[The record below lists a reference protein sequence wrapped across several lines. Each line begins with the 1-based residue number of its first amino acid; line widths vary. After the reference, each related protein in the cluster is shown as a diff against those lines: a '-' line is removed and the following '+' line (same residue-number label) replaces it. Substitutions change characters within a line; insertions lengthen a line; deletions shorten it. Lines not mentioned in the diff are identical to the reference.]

1 MDSKLTLMFFC
12 HLAFSPWVGVALQ
25 VLSEVPKEMLLREE
39 QSHAQRQQLPA
50 LQEEEEVKGGNLK
63 QIYPL
68 LPLVLWFRRQYA
80 PG

>member
-1 MDSKLTLMFFC
+1 MFFC